1 MTETG
6 LFKAEITNDIPAK
19 TLRMMYETMQR
30 IRKFEER
37 VAELVSKKE
46 IICPCHLYI
55 GEEAVATGVCS
66 SLRKD
71 DYVFSTHRS
80 HGHYLAKGG
89 DIKALMA
96 ELYCRATGC
105 SKGRGGSMHLASP
118 DVGLPG
124 SSAIVAGT
132 IPLAVGV
139 ALAFSLQKRDS
150 VSVAFFGDGAA
161 NEGTFY
167 ESLNFAALKKLP
179 VIFVCENNFYSTHMH
194 ISACLADTDIYKK
207 AEAFKIPSIRV
218 DGNNIIEVFN
228 VAKKAIEDARSG
240 KGPTLIECMTY
251 RWRGHVGPSYDLN
264 KGLRSKEEL
273 DYWMNRCPIKALEEF
288 LLKYDFVSESE
299 KSNIY
304 ESIEEEI
311 EEALVFAKESPYPDP
326 DEKSFSDVFKT
337 KPFSF
342 RKRKAFTE
350 KKIV

>member
-1 MTETG
+1 MTEVG
-6 LFKAEITNDIPAK
+6 LFKTEITNDIPAK
-19 TLRMMYETMQR
+19 TLQAMYRTMLR

-55 GEEAVATGVCS
+55 GEEAVATGVCAA
-66 SLRKD
+66 LRKD

-80 HGHYLAKGG
+80 HGHYIAKGG

-132 IPLAVGV
+132 IPLAVGA
-139 ALAFSLQKRDS
+139 ALVFSLQKRDS

-167 ESLNFAALKKLP
+167 ESLNFASLKKLP
-179 VIFVCENNFYSTHMH
+179 VIFVCENNFYSTHMPV
-194 ISACLADTDIYKK
+194 SSCLADTDIYKK
-207 AEAFKIPSIRV
+207 AEAFNMPGVRV
-218 DGNNIIEVFN
+218 DGNNIMEVFN

-273 DYWMNRCPIKALEEF
+273 EYWLNRCPIKMLEEF
-288 LLKYDFVSESE
+288 LLKHSIMLESE
-299 KSNIY
+299 KLWIY
-304 ESIEEEI
+304 ATIEKEI

-326 DEKSFSDVFKT
+326 DDESFSDVFK
-337 KPFSF
+337 
-342 RKRKAFTE
+342 
-350 KKIV
+350 

>member
-1 MTETG
+1 LTETG

-19 TLRMMYETMQR
+19 TLRMMYEKMLR

-37 VAELVSKKE
+37 VAELVSKNE
-46 IICPCHLYI
+46 IICPCHLYV
-55 GEEAVATGVCS
+55 GEEAVATGVCAA
-66 SLRKD
+66 LRKD

-80 HGHYLAKGG
+80 HGHYIAKGG

-96 ELYCRATGC
+96 ELYGRATGC
-105 SKGRGGSMHLASP
+105 SKGRGGSMHLAAP
-118 DVGLPG
+118 DAGLPG

-132 IPLAVGV
+132 IPLAVGA

-167 ESLNFAALKKLP
+167 ESLNFATLNKLP
-179 VIFVCENNFYSTHMH
+179 VIFVCENNLYSTHMP

-207 AEAFKIPSIRV
+207 AEAFKMSNVRV
-218 DGNNIIEVFN
+218 DGNNIVGVFK
-228 VAKKAIEDARSG
+228 VAKKAIEDARCG

-251 RWRGHVGPSYDLN
+251 RWRGHVGPSYDLET
-264 KGLRSKEEL
+264 GLRSKEEL

-288 LLKYDFVSESE
+288 LLGQNIISESE
-299 KSNIY
+299 KNQIY

-311 EEALVFAKESPYPDP
+311 EEALAFAKESPYPDP
-326 DEKSFSDVFKT
+326 DENKLISDVFKN
-337 KPFSF
+337 
-342 RKRKAFTE
+342 
-350 KKIV
+350 

>member
-1 MTETG
+1 MTEVG
-6 LFKAEITNDIPAK
+6 LFKTEITTDIPAK
-19 TLRMMYETMQR
+19 TLRMMYEAMLM

-37 VAELVSKKE
+37 VAERVSQKE

-55 GEEAVATGVCS
+55 GEEAVAAGVCAA
-66 SLRKD
+66 LRKD

-80 HGHYLAKGG
+80 HGHYIAKGG

-132 IPLAVGV
+132 IPLAVGA
-139 ALAFSLQKRDS
+139 ALAFSLQKKDS
-150 VSVAFFGDGAA
+150 VSIAFFGDGAA

-179 VIFVCENNFYSTHMH
+179 VIFVCENNLYSTHLP
-194 ISACLADTDIYKK
+194 ISACLANTDIYKI
-207 AEAFKIPSIRV
+207 AETFNMTSVRV
-218 DGNNIIEVFN
+218 DGNDVIAIF
-228 VAKKAIEDARSG
+228 KAANKVIEDARSG

-251 RWRGHVGPSYDLN
+251 RWRGHVGPNFDID
-264 KGLRSKEEL
+264 KGLRTKEEL
-273 DYWMNRCPIKALEEF
+273 EYWMNRCPIKALEEF
-288 LLKYDFVSESE
+288 LLEQGFIS
-299 KSNIY
+299 KSDKNKIY
-304 ESIEEEI
+304 ASIEEEVD
-311 EEALVFAKESPYPDP
+311 EALAFAKESHYPDP

-350 KKIV
+350 KKR

>member
-1 MTETG
+1 MTE
-6 LFKAEITNDIPAK
+6 KQSHSINMAMARNISPE
-19 TLRMMYETMQR
+19 TLQMMYGTMLR
-30 IRKFEER
+30 IRKFEE
-37 VAELVSKKE
+37 VIGELVSKNE

-66 SLRKD
+66 ALRKD

-80 HGHYLAKGG
+80 HGHYIAKGG
-89 DIKALMA
+89 DIKAMMA
-96 ELYCRATGC
+96 ELYGKETGC

-132 IPLAVGV
+132 IPLAVGT
-139 ALAFSLQKRDS
+139 ALAFSLQKRDN

-167 ESLNFAALKKLP
+167 ESLNFASLKKLP
-179 VIFVCENNFYSTHMH
+179 VIFVCENNFYSTHMP
-194 ISACLADTDIYKK
+194 IAACLADTDIYKK
-207 AEAFKIPSIRV
+207 AEAFNIPGVRV
-218 DGNNIIEVFN
+218 DGNNIVEIFK
-228 VAKKAIEDARSG
+228 VAKKAVEDARSG

-264 KGLRSKEEL
+264 TGLRSKEEL

-326 DEKSFSDVFKT
+326 DEKSFSDVFK
-337 KPFSF
+337 
-342 RKRKAFTE
+342 
-350 KKIV
+350 